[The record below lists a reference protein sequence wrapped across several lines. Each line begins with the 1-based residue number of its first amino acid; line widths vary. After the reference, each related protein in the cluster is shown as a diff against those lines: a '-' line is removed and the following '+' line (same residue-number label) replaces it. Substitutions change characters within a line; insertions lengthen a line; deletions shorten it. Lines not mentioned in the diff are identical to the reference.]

1 MGISWTEISPGEA
14 SAKINRANFAKN
26 YGRFFSLEQATTKL
40 PGRCIKVR
48 FACMSRILCCFAEI
62 LLVELF
68 VDRLAHSILAFA
80 CILPPW
86 PIAESQDEKTAFAW
100 TCATL
105 FPIKWFA
112 HHIDVYISVCTT
124 FEHRVFCRISTHKH
138 LGKLLR
144 ERERESVCSCNGTG
158 DQAAGVWKERKWA
171 SVYGLWSSGC
181 SATGKLG
188 EIGDIYGSCWSGRS
202 THWKGY
208 REAYSLLGKPEVIA
222 VSRSGHGRSTPS
234 PRGSRLIEFQLQRSV
249 CSAKTD
255 QRTASQ
261 QGNRGVDQQWRMG
274 GTELRDSMEDGA
286 VSSNEIPFHLYRWK

>member
-112 HHIDVYISVCTT
+112 HHIDVDISVCTT

-144 ERERESVCSCNGTG
+144 ERERERVFM
-158 DQAAGVWKERKWA
+158 QWHR
-171 SVYGLWSSGC
+171 WSSC
-181 SATGKLG
+181 RRMEREEMSKRLWTLELRMQCYRKARRNRRYIWQLLEW
-188 EIGDIYGSCWSGRS
+188 EIDALER
-202 THWKGY
+202 
-208 REAYSLLGKPEVIA
+208 
-222 VSRSGHGRSTPS
+222 
-234 PRGSRLIEFQLQRSV
+234 LQRGLQF
-249 CSAKTD
+249 ARQT
-255 QRTASQ
+255 
-261 QGNRGVDQQWRMG
+261 G
-274 GTELRDSMEDGA
+274 GDRC
-286 VSSNEIPFHLYRWK
+286 

>member
-112 HHIDVYISVCTT
+112 HHIDVYIRACV
-124 FEHRVFCRISTHKH
+124 HAMAPVIK
-138 LGKLLR
+138 LQAYGKRGNEQAFMDSGAQDAVLQ
-144 ERERESVCSCNGTG
+144 ES
-158 DQAAGVWKERKWA
+158 
-171 SVYGLWSSGC
+171 
-181 SATGKLG
+181 
-188 EIGDIYGSCWSGRS
+188 
-202 THWKGY
+202 
-208 REAYSLLGKPEVIA
+208 
-222 VSRSGHGRSTPS
+222 
-234 PRGSRLIEFQLQRSV
+234 
-249 CSAKTD
+249 
-255 QRTASQ
+255 
-261 QGNRGVDQQWRMG
+261 
-274 GTELRDSMEDGA
+274 
-286 VSSNEIPFHLYRWK
+286 